1 MIRYEWANAHPKISS
16 MFTYKSVTLILQ
28 QNILVKFTNGFCKNI
43 DLLSVTSRFLMEKK
57 YIYTYFYRYHI
68 SVCYLSY
75 SHHINPQE
83 IRLKPLRKLRSFL
96 KAEKIRLPSSEQ
108 QERVRHLRWRI

>member
-28 QNILVKFTNGFCKNI
+28 QNMFVKSTNGFCKNI
-43 DLLSVTSRFLMEKK
+43 DLLSVTSRFLMENI

-68 SVCYLSY
+68 SVCYSSY
-75 SHHINPQE
+75 NHHINQLE
-83 IRLKPLRKLRSFL
+83 TKSKRLRRSRSFL
-96 KAEKIRLPSSEQ
+96 KAGKIRLPSSEQ
-108 QERVRHLRWRI
+108 QERVRPLRWRI